1 MIAAVHDFLII
12 MSVMIEGL
20 VIEVLFHA
28 GRAAV
33 VDTIRRARV
42 AIIKL
47 AAGSPF
53 GDISIEPPQLLHGWC
68 TGSFIDVLD
77 VVVNED
83 HRTTLLAV
91 ESRNTFCRD
100 WARAKALLRQL
111 QRS

>member
-20 VIEVLFHA
+20 LIEVLFHA

-53 GDISIEPPQLLHGWC
+53 VDISIEP
-68 TGSFIDVLD
+68 
-77 VVVNED
+77 
-83 HRTTLLAV
+83 
-91 ESRNTFCRD
+91 
-100 WARAKALLRQL
+100 
-111 QRS
+111 RSCYIYGAPVHSSMSLTWW